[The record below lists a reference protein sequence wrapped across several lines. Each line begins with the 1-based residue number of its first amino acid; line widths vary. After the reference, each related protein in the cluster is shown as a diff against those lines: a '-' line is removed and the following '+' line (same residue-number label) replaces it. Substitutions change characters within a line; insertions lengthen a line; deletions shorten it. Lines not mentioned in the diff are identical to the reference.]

1 MNKYWLACSQNNVCE
16 IVASV
21 SEHYIHP
28 THVDVLVQ
36 NTIYHHHHHIIIIVN
51 IPSRRYYH
59 QQINLFKPY
68 YHWQINLFKP
78 YYHWQINLFKP
89 YYHWQITHLA
99 HSNNNLSHLTSFKQL
114 ENLSICIVSIFLHKS
129 FICTLTF
136 CRNCNLKSPGIIFNS
151 LDASFI

>member
-78 YYHWQINLFKP
+78 YYHWQI
-89 YYHWQITHLA
+89 THLA

-136 CRNCNLKSPGIIFNS
+136 YRNCNLKSPGIIFNS

>member
-59 QQINLFKPY
+59 Q
-68 YHWQINLFKP
+68 
-78 YYHWQINLFKP
+78 QINLFKP

>member
-1 MNKYWLACSQNNVCE
+1 MNKYWLACSQNNVYE

-78 YYHWQINLFKP
+78 YYHWQI
-89 YYHWQITHLA
+89 THLA

-129 FICTLTF
+129 FICTLKF
-136 CRNCNLKSPGIIFNS
+136 AEIVI
-151 LDASFI
+151 

>member
-59 QQINLFKPY
+59 Q
-68 YHWQINLFKP
+68 QINLFKP